1 MGIEIKKIVVDG
13 KSLQLKT
20 ISQLEPLSITD
31 CDLHNTDCLGYY
43 NIKKSK
49 KYIFQNGNKLYTY
62 IDYGWS
68 ISKAFK
74 KQLCGNGNRFKSFDN
89 DEKRDSYFARIEQ
102 ISDMLVQDQ
111 LFY

>member
-1 MGIEIKKIVVDG
+1 MSIEIKKIVVDG
-13 KSLQLKT
+13 KALQLKV
-20 ISQLEPLSITD
+20 INQLETLSVKD
-31 CDLHNTDCLGYY
+31 CDLHNTDCIGFY

-68 ISKAFK
+68 VSKAFK
-74 KQLCGNGNRFKSFDN
+74 KQLCGKGNRFKPFNS
-89 DEKRDSYFARIEQ
+89 DEARDAYFTRIET
-102 ISDMLVQDQ
+102 ISDMLVETQ